1 MNAKSAAHGIHEG
14 EPRWEAAAR
23 FGGHNCNDEH
33 PRRSTKPPSPAS
45 ESSTGA
51 ADGGWTSSLVRKRRT
66 KVLREVGFK
75 LKEMKEDDRVQW
87 WRRFGWRKKSCV
99 VEEGKMKFDVGEEKR
114 RRPWRRRRNVK
125 KKKASMFGVCVF
137 RRLCI

>member
-1 MNAKSAAHGIHEG
+1 MNAKSAAHGIHKG
-14 EPRWEAAAR
+14 EPRREAAAR
-23 FGGHNCNDEH
+23 FGGHNCTDEH

-45 ESSTGA
+45 ESWTGA

-87 WRRFGWRKKSCV
+87 
-99 VEEGKMKFDVGEEKR
+99 
-114 RRPWRRRRNVK
+114 
-125 KKKASMFGVCVF
+125 
-137 RRLCI
+137 